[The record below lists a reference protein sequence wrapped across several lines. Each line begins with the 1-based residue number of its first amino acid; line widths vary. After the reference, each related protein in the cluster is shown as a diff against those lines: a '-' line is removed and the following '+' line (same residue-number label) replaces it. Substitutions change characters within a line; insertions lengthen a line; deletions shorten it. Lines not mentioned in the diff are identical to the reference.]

1 MSRNSSQNLSNVS
14 IISNVSIK
22 KLKKDT
28 KITDNIYKLNLNLNN
43 INKINNTKRVHS
55 KDNNV
60 YSRLYKNVLKD
71 NQIKL
76 NQNDIYS
83 KQNLQLDNNFKIEEI
98 NLNNQ
103 KDNLK
108 INNQINKNHLNDNKL
123 SPKKVNN

>member
-1 MSRNSSQNLSNVS
+1 LSRNSSQNLSNVS

-22 KLKKDT
+22 KLKNNT

-83 KQNLQLDNNFKIEEI
+83 KQNLELDNNFKIEEI

>member
-22 KLKKDT
+22 KLKNNT

-83 KQNLQLDNNFKIEEI
+83 KQNLELDNNFKIEEI

>member
-22 KLKKDT
+22 KLKNNT
-28 KITDNIYKLNLNLNN
+28 KMTDNIYKLNLNQNN

-83 KQNLQLDNNFKIEEI
+83 KQNLELDNNFKIEEI